1 MKPTVEQYK
10 KNLGKLSKQAL
21 IDKYGE
27 EGYSELQRKKAKK
40 SKKIKQEMMKDGRL
54 VLLDGKWR
62 KPI

>member
-21 IDKYGE
+21 IDKYGKE
-27 EGYSELQRKKAKK
+27 EYSIMQSKKALKGREIKK
-40 SKKIKQEMMKDGRL
+40 QMMKDGRL

-62 KPI
+62 LPK